1 MMKLNEA
8 NLLFRPRT
16 DWEAIDLGFRM
27 VARHRILLGFLWLCT
42 SLPFVALIILLFW
55 DEPAWAFT
63 FIWWLKPVFER
74 STLYVLSISV
84 FQSPPP
90 FKTCLKESFKLM
102 FSWRLIG
109 DLTWRRLSP
118 YRSVNLP
125 INQLEKLTGRA
136 YSVRAKR
143 LDIQVS
149 GGSTALTVLGA
160 NIEMILFIGVASF
173 IWFAINVDATD
184 ALVQNYTSFFQALGA
199 MGKALEEYAAYNESW
214 AAQLSNLLYML
225 VLCVWGPVYSGCGFS
240 LYLNARSKLEAWDV
254 ELTFRRL
261 AQRLGQSL
269 MVLCLGCFL
278 LFSYTEQVQA
288 EPLPDEKQVIQQRD
302 ELLSKPPYPTLK
314 TKNEWCFITC
324 DKDAKKNQPIPEST
338 ISRPTEAGMFANGF
352 RVVMWIA
359 LAVILMLILFYLFRD
374 PVWLA
379 NLTNRHKSAPSVLF
393 GMDVTPESLPDDVA
407 TEAWK
412 LFDHDPRAALGLL
425 YRASLTQLLH
435 QYDLPLR
442 NGHTEGDILA
452 LTAKQASV
460 VYSYMDTL
468 TRYWSMLA
476 YGHTLP
482 PDEAKNILC
491 KGYRQNFP
499 ENHNNINEQQGE
511 KYA

>member
-1 MMKLNEA
+1 MKLNEA
-8 NLLFRPRT
+8 NLLFRTRT

-27 VARHRILLGFLWLCT
+27 VAHHRILLGLLWLCT
-42 SLPFVALIILLFW
+42 SLPFVALIILLLW
-55 DEPAWAFT
+55 DQPAWAFT
-63 FIWWLKPVFER
+63 LIWWLKPMFER

-84 FQSPPP
+84 FQAPPP
-90 FKTCLKESFKLM
+90 FKVCLKESFKLM
-102 FSWRLIG
+102 FSGRLIG

-125 INQLEKLTGRA
+125 IYQLEKLAGRDYA
-136 YSVRAKR
+136 NRARR

-149 GGSTALTVLGA
+149 SGSTALTVLGA
-160 NIEMILFIGVASF
+160 NIEMILFMGVASF
-173 IWFAINVDATD
+173 VWYATNVNATD
-184 ALVQNYTSFFQALGA
+184 ALVQNYSSFFEALEA
-199 MGKALEEYAAYNESW
+199 MEKALAEYAAYNESW
-214 AAQLSNLLYML
+214 AAQLSNLLYVL
-225 VLCVWGPVYSGCGFS
+225 VLCIWGPIYSGCGFS

-269 MVLCLGCFL
+269 MVLCIGCFL
-278 LFSYTEQVQA
+278 IFSHNPDVQA
-288 EPLPDEKQVIQQRD
+288 EPLPDEQKVIQQRD
-302 ELLSKPPYPTLK
+302 ELLNNPPYPTLK

-324 DKDAKKNQPIPEST
+324 DKNTEMPKIERA
-338 ISRPTEAGMFANGF
+338 PTAGAFANGF
-352 RVVMWIA
+352 RIVMWVA
-359 LAVILMLILFYLFRD
+359 LAVILMLIIFYLFKD

-407 TEAWK
+407 AEAWK
-412 LFDHDPRAALGLL
+412 LFEHDPRAALGLL
-425 YRASLTQLLH
+425 YRASLTQLIY

-442 NGHTEGDILA
+442 NGHTEGDVLA

-460 VYSYMDTL
+460 VYGYMDTL

-482 PDEAKNILC
+482 PQEVKSVLC

-499 ENHNNINEQQGE
+499 ENHSNTQQGE
-511 KYA
+511 TYA

>member
-1 MMKLNEA
+1 MKLNEA
-8 NLLFRPRT
+8 NLLFRTRT
-16 DWEAIDLGFRM
+16 NWEAIDLGFCM
-27 VARHRILLGFLWLCT
+27 VAHHRILLGFLWLFV
-42 SLPFVALIILLFW
+42 SLPFVALIILFLW
-55 DEPAWAFT
+55 DEPGWAFT
-63 FIWWLKPVFER
+63 MIWWLKPVFER

-84 FQSPPP
+84 FQTPPP
-90 FKTCLKESFKLM
+90 FRVCLKESFKLI
-102 FSWRLIG
+102 FNWRLIG

-125 INQLEKLTGRA
+125 INQLEKLTGKA
-136 YSVRAKR
+136 YSARARR

-149 GGSTALTVLGA
+149 SGCTALTVLGA

-173 IWFAINVDATD
+173 VWFATNVSATD
-184 ALVQNYTSFFQALGA
+184 ALVQNYNSFFQALAA
-199 MGKALEEYAAYNESW
+199 MEKALAEYAAYNESW
-214 AAQLSNLLYML
+214 AAQLSNLLYVL
-225 VLCVWGPVYSGCGFS
+225 VLCIWGPIYSGCGFS

-269 MVLCLGCFL
+269 MVLCIGCFL
-278 LFSYTEQVQA
+278 FFSHITDVQA
-288 EPLPDEKQVIQQRD
+288 EPLPNEQQVTQQRD

-314 TKNEWCFITC
+314 TKNDWCFISC
-324 DKDAKKNQPIPEST
+324 DKDTTRKDIPQRSES
-338 ISRPTEAGMFANGF
+338 PPVFGDGF
-352 RVVMWIA
+352 RIVMWIA
-359 LAVILMLILFYLFRD
+359 LAVILMLIVFYLFKD

-407 TEAWK
+407 GEAWK

-425 YRASLTQLLH
+425 YRASLTQLIH

-442 NGHTEGDILA
+442 SGHTEGDVLA
-452 LTAKQASV
+452 LAAKQASV

-468 TRYWSMLA
+468 TRHWSSLA
-476 YGHTLP
+476 YGHKLP
-482 PDEAKNILC
+482 PKEAKSILC

-499 ENHNNINEQQGE
+499 HNSINVNEQQGG